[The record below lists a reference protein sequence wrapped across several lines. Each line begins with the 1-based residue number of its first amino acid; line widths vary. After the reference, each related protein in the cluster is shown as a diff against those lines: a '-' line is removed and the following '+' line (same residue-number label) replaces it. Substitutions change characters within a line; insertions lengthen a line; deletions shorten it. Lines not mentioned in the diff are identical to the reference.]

1 MKRASADG
9 EPRIVSNGNT
19 ISIVTPR
26 GEVWRV
32 FDSEGPDGD
41 MRRTPRND
49 SGVWARIFVGDDG
62 LIVRIYRFGIGENR
76 GVTARRLME
85 QLERAKLGDERA
97 A

>member
-9 EPRIVSNGNT
+9 EPRIVSHGTT

-41 MRRTPRND
+41 TRTMPRND
-49 SGVWARIFVGDDG
+49 TAVWARIFVGDDG
-62 LIVRIYRFGIGENR
+62 VIVRIYRFGIGESR